1 MAAAKPPRLL
11 SIDGRGWGESGEE
24 GGWRIWDMIEEKV
37 YDAPSAE
44 GRGERKK
51 KSGEDI

>member
-1 MAAAKPPRLL
+1 M
-11 SIDGRGWGESGEE
+11 GEESGE
-24 GGWRIWDMIEEKV
+24 GGRRIWDMIEEKV

-51 KSGEDI
+51 NQGVDI